1 MKKTYFTVIIFVVM
15 VIATMTTVTS
25 VVNIT
30 SAAIYNPATSNSFAN
45 SFDLDMYKVTLW
57 GDSITY
63 GLLTSDDTVF
73 NSANYV
79 VDNRGVGGYN
89 STQIKTLF
97 NLATSTWTTRTVIW
111 SGHNDVASAVPNATV
126 MSNIASMV
134 SSLESV
140 GNSYPIIV
148 ELIRGDYGAATTT
161 QGIQYAELNALLQ
174 ATYGDRFLP
183 VLDVLQA
190 NNNGSAED
198 LYNVNIQDIVPKSL
212 RTDDIHLNSAGELIV
227 NNLILDYL
235 NSHEET
241 QRAENRSVSFL
252 DLRNIFAQPPAIGSS
267 TLTFATTTVNGS
279 LNINDNLIV
288 DTDSLYVD
296 SNNHYVGINTTAPS
310 TALEVVGTQK
320 ITSANP
326 AITTNYAANLTLF
339 NPDMT
344 ENNGNGILFTGY
356 DSGGTD
362 PDTSAN
368 ITSQITSRSTG
379 ITGRLIF
386 GTSNNTANP
395 SERMSIS
402 SGGYLAVGT
411 TTINPKGL
419 IHAYNTSNPF
429 IVLDGNSPPY
439 QTHVSLFAPTYAY
452 EPSLLFSNGGNF
464 SIKGQPYNDRGTIVN
479 AVSYITINSL
489 TGSIGIGTTTPVTNL
504 HVTASTTNATSTVT
518 IGKSGQ
524 NKGSCLELFRSDG
537 TAIYGYIP
545 AGSTTFTL
553 SETSCK

>member
-1 MKKTYFTVIIFVVM
+1 MKKTYFIIIMFVVM

-25 VVNIT
+25 IALGRVNNGSGNGSGT
-30 SAAIYNPATSNSFAN
+30 FAN
-45 SFDLDMYKVTLW
+45 AFDLDMYKVTLW

-73 NSANYV
+73 NGANYV

-161 QGIQYAELNALLQ
+161 QGIQYAELNSLLE

-198 LYNVNIQDIVPKSL
+198 LYNVNVQDIVPKSL

-235 NSHEET
+235 NSHEST
-241 QRAENRSVSFL
+241 QRSEDRSVSFA
-252 DLRNIFAQPPAIGSS
+252 DLRSIFAQPPAIGSS

-279 LNINDNLIV
+279 LNIYDNLIV

-320 ITSANP
+320 ITSTNA

-368 ITSQITSRSTG
+368 ITSQITGRSTG

-402 SGGYLAVGT
+402 SNGYLAVGT
-411 TTINPKGL
+411 TTINPKAL
-419 IHAYNTSNPF
+419 IHAYHISNPF
-429 IVLDGNSPPY
+429 IVLDGNSPLY

-464 SIKGQPYNDRGTIVN
+464 SIKGQPYNDRGSISN

-489 TGSIGIGTTTPVTNL
+489 IGTIGIGTTTPVTNL

-518 IGKSGQ
+518 IGKTGQ

-537 TAIYGYIP
+537 TAIYGYVP